1 MKSLKLFLFF
11 IFSTLL
17 FISCNGQQ
25 EQEKPL
31 VVDVNASYPK
41 KDLILQDLFDV
52 EYVPLE
58 TTDEF
63 ITHGNVKSTSKN
75 IVVTTNWGGN
85 GDIFLFDR
93 ATGKGLQKINH
104 FGQSGEEYT
113 SATEILV
120 DEAQKELFVIDY
132 SAKRILVYDL
142 AGNFK
147 RSFKTVEDSY
157 YTNTFNYDT
166 KHLLCY
172 KSQTGL
178 TDEYSKHILIS
189 KQDGSLFKEIPIP
202 FGKLESPV
210 FVQGEITVS
219 PSFYLTVANQENW
232 TLTETSADTIYNYLS
247 DGTLHPIIE
256 RTPSIHEM
264 DPQVFLYPT
273 VMCSDYYFMKTQKK
287 EFDMARRKGFP
298 TTQLVYDKQENAI
311 YEYMLYNGDWEEQ
324 IISFNSQPINQEV
337 LTWQS
342 MEAPDLIEANAAGKL
357 KGKLKEITDK
367 LDEDSNPVI
376 MLIKPKR

>member
-1 MKSLKLFLFF
+1 M
-11 IFSTLL
+11 
-17 FISCNGQQ
+17 
-25 EQEKPL
+25 
-31 VVDVNASYPK
+31 NASYPK
-41 KDLILQDLFDV
+41 KDLILQELFDV

-58 TTDEF
+58 TTEEF
-63 ITHGNVKSTSKN
+63 ITHGNIKAISKN
-75 IVVTTNWGGN
+75 IIITTNRGN
-85 GDIFLFDR
+85 RGDIFLFDR
-93 ATGKGLQKINH
+93 NTGNPIRIINH
-104 FGQSGEEYT
+104 HGQSGEDY
-113 SATEILV
+113 AYPREIII
-120 DEAQKELFVIDY
+120 DENKKELFVIDY
-132 SAKRILVYDL
+132 AARKILVYDL
-142 AGNFK
+142 DGNFK
-147 RSFKTVEDSY
+147 RSFKTIQDYY
-157 YTNTFNYDT
+157 YTNTFNYDEN
-166 KHLLCY
+166 HLICY
-172 KSQTGL
+172 KSPSIG
-178 TDEYSKHILIS
+178 TDKESKFILIS
-189 KQDGSLFKEIPIP
+189 KQDGSLSKDILIPIKNIEFP
-202 FGKLESPV
+202 TIV
-210 FVQGEITVS
+210 DGELSIN
-219 PSFYLTVANQENW
+219 PIFYLIAPNQNNW
-232 TLTETSADTIYNYLS
+232 TLTETSSDTIYNYLS
-247 DGTLHPIIE
+247 DGTLRPIIE

-273 VMCSDYYFMKTQKK
+273 VMCADYYFMKTQKK